1 VHGRRAA
8 GWWAVRLT
16 ATLVLLLIVLPLY
29 AYWEA
34 SWDPVVRRANV
45 AVADWPK
52 GEKPVTVLLVSDTHV
67 AGPDMPPDRL
77 ARIVDQLNGLKP
89 DLVLLA
95 GDYIGH
101 KYTSTT
107 AYAPGA
113 AIAPLGRFKA
123 PLGTIAVL
131 GNHDVWTSPLAFA
144 DALHAQHITLLTK
157 QAVRRGPLIIGG
169 TDEGFAEGFAAEPTL
184 KAMNALGPGPKILLT
199 HVPNVAR
206 SLRQPIAAVLAGHT
220 HCGQIV
226 LPFYGS
232 IGRDKGMLR
241 WLPCGR
247 VDLKSGPLF
256 VTAGVGTS
264 ILPLRLGA
272 RPDVWLI
279 RFGPA
284 R

>member
-1 VHGRRAA
+1 MSWRSSPRPGIRAETDLRNEKINYK
-8 GWWAVRLT
+8 VREHSL
-16 ATLVLLLIVLPLY
+16 AKVP
-29 AYWEA
+29 
-34 SWDPVVRRANV
+34 N
-45 AVADWPK
+45 
-52 GEKPVTVLLVSDTHV
+52 LLVVGKREADEGHCRIASSWIGRAPEGD
-67 AGPDMPPDRL
+67 DDR
-77 ARIVDQLNGLKP
+77 R
-89 DLVLLA
+89 
-95 GDYIGH
+95 GH

>member
-1 VHGRRAA
+1 MRSKRTAR
-8 GWWAVRLT
+8 WWAVRLA
-16 ATLVLLLIVLPLY
+16 ATLALLLIALPLY

-34 SWDPVVRRANV
+34 TWDPVVRRADV
-45 AVADWPK
+45 VLADWPK
-52 GEKPVTVLLVSDTHV
+52 GEKAVTVLLVSDTHV
-67 AGPDMPPDRL
+67 SGPDMPPERL

-101 KYTSTT
+101 KASETMAYT
-107 AYAPGA
+107 PDA
-113 AIAPLGRFKA
+113 AIAPLGRFRA

-131 GNHDVWTSPLAFA
+131 GNHDLWVSPLAFA
-144 DALHAQHITLLTK
+144 DALRARHITLLTNE
-157 QAVRRGPLIIGG
+157 AVRRGPLIIGG
-169 TDEGFAEGFAAEPTL
+169 TDDGFAEGPAAEPTL
-184 KAMNALGPGPKILLT
+184 KAMDALGPGPKILLT
-199 HVPNVAR
+199 HIPNVAR
-206 SLRQPIAAVLAGHT
+206 SLRKPVAAVLAGHT

-232 IGRDKGMLR
+232 IGRDKGLLR

-247 VDLKSGPLF
+247 IELTSGPLF
-256 VTAGVGTS
+256 VTAGLGTS
-264 ILPLRLGA
+264 VFPLRFGA